1 MNPREELILARA
13 PWRARSRWRPILAP
27 VMAPRSEA
35 PSGEGLRGYAAL
47 EARVAA
53 LQARGAVL
61 RQQVVEEQQ
70 LLDVE

>member
-1 MNPREELILARA
+1 
-13 PWRARSRWRPILAP
+13 
-27 VMAPRSEA
+27 MAPLSEA
-35 PSGEGLRGYAAL
+35 PSGEGLRGNAAL